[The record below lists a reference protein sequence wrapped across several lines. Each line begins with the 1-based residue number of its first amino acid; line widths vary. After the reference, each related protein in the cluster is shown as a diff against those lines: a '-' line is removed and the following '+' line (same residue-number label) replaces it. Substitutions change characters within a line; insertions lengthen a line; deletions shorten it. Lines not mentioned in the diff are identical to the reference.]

1 MPSISLDFVE
11 SLAPSAGALDNA
23 RSLVK
28 KGALEG
34 LSAAQDGSLIF
45 ASCQGSGKLP
55 YSISADLAR
64 PEKPVLRCSCPSRQ
78 LPCKHS
84 LALLLAYAA
93 GQRFAVREAPPEL
106 IAKREAAATKERRAA
121 EKVASGAEAKPKKAN
136 ASALKKKIEAQIAG
150 LESLSAEILR
160 LGATGV
166 GALTPEALAALEAQ
180 AKKLGDAYLP
190 GPQLLLRRLAASAAE
205 GGEEGRRRA
214 VDELCM
220 LRSLA
225 KKGLER
231 CRARLEDPEHA
242 LDPESAIDEWLG
254 HAWQL
259 SELEAA
265 GLVRANAELL
275 QLAFTVYDDEVKK
288 EYCDSGLWLDLADG
302 RILETRNLRPYKA
315 LKHLKAEDS
324 FFRVAAVP
332 QLCVYPGGLNPRAR
346 WDAMGDR
353 EAGGA
358 DYARALGLAEGSLAE
373 ACKKARTQMKS
384 ALLPPC
390 PALLLRFARIG
401 TVGPHLAAE
410 DSSGSRI
417 ELADGGGYPEATTRI
432 LALLDGAEL
441 EDGALLARFWQDGE
455 RLAAQPLAIVGSGGL
470 RRLGW

>member
-1 MPSISLDFVE
+1 MPSISLDFAE
-11 SLAPSAGALDNA
+11 SLAPSPGALDNA
-23 RSLVK
+23 RALVK

-34 LSAAQDGSLIF
+34 LAASPDGSLVF

-84 LALLLAYAA
+84 LALLIAYASNL
-93 GQRFAVREAPPEL
+93 RFEPREVPPEL
-106 IAKREAAATKERRAA
+106 LAKREAAEAKERRAA
-121 EKVASGAEAKPKKAN
+121 EKAASGEEAKPKKVN
-136 ASALKKKIEAQIAG
+136 ASALKKKIEVQIEA
-150 LESLSAEILR
+150 LESLAAEALR
-160 LGATGV
+160 IGATGV
-166 GALTPEALAALEAQ
+166 GTLTPEALAALEAQ

-205 GGEEGRRRA
+205 GSEEGRRRA
-214 VDELCM
+214 VGELCL

-225 KKGLER
+225 RKGLER
-231 CRARLEDPEHA
+231 CRARLEDPAHA
-242 LDPESAIDEWLG
+242 LDPTSTIDEWLG

-265 GLVRANAELL
+265 GLVRPKAELL
-275 QLAFTVYDDEVKK
+275 QLAFTVYDDPVKK
-288 EYCDSGLWLDLADG
+288 EYCDSGLWLDLGDG

-315 LKHLKAEDS
+315 QKHLKAEDS
-324 FFRVAAVP
+324 FFRVASVP

-353 EAGGA
+353 ELAAA
-358 DYARALGLAEGSLAE
+358 DLERALGLAEASIAE
-373 ACKKARTQMKS
+373 ACRKARAQMKA

-390 PALLLRFARIG
+390 PALLLRAARIG
-401 TVGPHLAAE
+401 SVGSRPAAE
-410 DSSGSRI
+410 DASGARI
-417 ELADGGGYPEATTRI
+417 ELADGGGYPEATTRA
-432 LALLDGAEL
+432 LALLGSSEL
-441 EDGALLARFWQDGE
+441 EGAALLARFWQDGE
-455 RLAAQPLAIVGSGGL
+455 RLAAQPLAVIGKRGL